1 MGAHVLGAPLAP
13 AARERYGQG
22 LLELFEGDYRAV
34 NDFLLRSVDRLT
46 DKSVGLMQADSVFA
60 GIAVFLTANKAYATL
75 ASGALVILLAAVGLC
90 CSNLISTSSRLG
102 GKLRPEAILA
112 HGVKIMMDRT
122 VRFTLALYLTG
133 AAFALIILQVLLQA
147 LRP

>member
-1 MGAHVLGAPLAP
+1 MRDFLGAPMAA

-22 LLELFEGDYRAV
+22 LLELFEGDHRDV

-60 GIAVFLTANKAYATL
+60 GIAVFLTGSKSHAGVATV
-75 ASGALVILLAAVGLC
+75 ALILLLAAVGLC

-102 GKLRPEAILA
+102 GKLKPEAITA
-112 HGVKIMMDRT
+112 HGVKVMMDRT
-122 VRFTLALYLTG
+122 IRFTLALYLTG

-147 LRP
+147 MS